1 MVNTVLSKV
10 SFKTLKMNKKTI
22 GLAVIVAS
30 LLIYFLIKNRF
41 PSTEPYII
49 KEGNFPLTVQFI
61 SDTPGMANITK
72 KHDTLFLSG
81 KTISNDST
89 GYLYL
94 DGYIETNLPDSFT
107 LNGSI
112 KMFAFERCCGLIEK
126 KGKWTFRRMENRTFF
141 RLKERDSLCGC
152 DTCCIY
158 LDIHLN

>member
-1 MVNTVLSKV
+1 
-10 SFKTLKMNKKTI
+10 MNKKTF
-22 GLAVIVAS
+22 GLAVIVVS
-30 LLIYFLIKNRF
+30 LLLYFLIKIIF

-72 KHDTLFLSG
+72 KNDTLFLSG
-81 KTISNDST
+81 KTISNDSI

-112 KMFAFERCCGLIEK
+112 KMYAFERCCELIEK
-126 KGKWTFRRMENRTFF
+126 KGKWTFRRMENRNFF

-158 LDIHLN
+158 MDIHLK